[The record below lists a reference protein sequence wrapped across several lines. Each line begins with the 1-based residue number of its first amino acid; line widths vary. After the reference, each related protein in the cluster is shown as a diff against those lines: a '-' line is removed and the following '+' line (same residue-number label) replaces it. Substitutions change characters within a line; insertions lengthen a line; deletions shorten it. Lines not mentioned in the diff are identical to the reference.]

1 MQYRIKS
8 IRLKNFKCFDSS
20 KYYEFILDDT
30 KNPVILTGPNG
41 FGKTTFF
48 DAIEL
53 VFSNRITRFNVSIEK
68 GNTDLQK
75 NVLLNE
81 AEYDGFIVCTLIN
94 ELRECLSLIA
104 RIDHGMHK
112 VAYSDSITY
121 GIIKENI
128 PTENLDEYITD
139 YSDWRKSITEFD
151 EIKYSKENFAVY
163 YYVSQAESVH
173 FLKQSITQRKD
184 AMNALLDLGNVDS
197 WISFL
202 EDELIGKTVSTKG
215 VLINNEIKILD
226 EKIDEDIIQLKALGN
241 ISELD
246 EKAEFFH
253 ILKNEDVERIP
264 LWDCEKL
271 ENVDIKELEKGVR
284 DIDRISSL
292 VKDYEDYKSQLWN
305 KKLKS
310 AIISGTDDYILCRDY
325 VENEKVDI
333 DRIRK
338 DIEFKNRTVEI
349 FNNSA
354 FLRKKDIIPREYS
367 VDGMTKLKQLSPKC
381 VLFDIKEVDNMC
393 SRLLEITKNLS
404 TKQAVIK
411 KLENARVALKEASEG
426 FDENGDKCPYC
437 GHSYGESHKLREAYE
452 AAHALLEAE
461 NGKELNNYNELIKQ
475 LGEIIKESKNAL
487 TEEIGNLEDI
497 DITDMLRDI
506 KNLTA
511 LASDKKRIENVE
523 MLIPFAKVDKAFEIM
538 GMQEQKNELE
548 RLFIA
553 AQKTYSSEEFTN
565 NSATYDY
572 DGLVKEYDAIDWS
585 EQELFF
591 NDQMVAV
598 KKSYIKAAINAKKNE
613 KASEINTRIR
623 QNIRTWQC
631 LKAIRED
638 LKNIQK
644 IYSDAIDSYKNQIL
658 KRLRV
663 PLLIYTGKIL
673 QDYQNG
679 LGVFISKD
687 EMRFVTNGDIKHD
700 ILNTFSSGQ
709 LSGFVLAFLFSMN
722 KQYVKE
728 SEDNLGFI
736 LIDDPVQTMDDINIS
751 SMIEVLR
758 NDFKDRQIILSTH
771 ETDKENY
778 ILYKFFKYNK
788 IGQSFN
794 VKDKLYGI
802 S

>member
-1 MQYRIKS
+1 MHYRIKS
-8 IRLKNFKCFDSS
+8 VRLKNFKCFDSS

-30 KNPVILTGPNG
+30 KNPIILTGPNG

-53 VFSNRITRFNVSIEK
+53 IFSNRITRFNVTIEK

-81 AEYDGFIVCTLIN
+81 ADSDGFIVCTLIN
-94 ELRECLSLIA
+94 EQRECLSLIA

-121 GIIKENI
+121 GIIHESI
-128 PTENLDEYITD
+128 PTEDLDEYIAEC
-139 YSDWRKSITEFD
+139 SDWRGSITEFD

-184 AMNALLDLGNVDS
+184 AMNALLDLGDVDS
-197 WISFL
+197 WIDFL
-202 EDELIGKTVSTKG
+202 QEKLIGKNASSTN
-215 VLINNEIKILD
+215 VIINDEIKSLD
-226 EKIDEDIIQLKALGN
+226 AKINEDIDQLKSIGAIGE
-241 ISELD
+241 SD
-246 EKAEFFH
+246 AKHEFFH
-253 ILKNEDVERIP
+253 IIQLEETDSIP
-264 LWDCEKL
+264 LWDSEKL
-271 ENVDIKELEKGVR
+271 DGVDIIELEKGVR
-284 DIDRISSL
+284 DIDRISYL
-292 VKDYEDYKSQLWN
+292 VKDYEDYKNHLWN
-305 KKLKS
+305 KKLEA
-310 AIISGTDDYILCRDY
+310 AIASGTDDYILSHVY
-325 VENEKVDI
+325 AENEKIDI
-333 DRIRK
+333 DRIK
-338 DIEFKNRTVEI
+338 QVIESKNRTIEI

-354 FLRKKDIIPREYS
+354 FLREKNIVPKEYS
-367 VDGMTKLKQLSPKC
+367 AEGMTKLKQLFPEC
-381 VLFDIKEVDNMC
+381 VLFDIEEV
-393 SRLLEITKNLS
+393 EITCSKLNEMGKTLS
-404 TKQAVIK
+404 SKQAVIK
-411 KLENARVALKEASEG
+411 KLENARAALQEANEE
-426 FDENGDKCPYC
+426 FNENGNKCPYC
-437 GHSYGESHKLREAYE
+437 GHSYGESQKLKEAYE
-452 AAHALLEAE
+452 AAHALLEEE
-461 NGKELNNYNELIKQ
+461 NGEELNHFNELLKQ
-475 LGEIIKESKNAL
+475 LGEIIKESKTAL
-487 TEEIGNLEDI
+487 NKEIGTLDEA
-497 DITDMLRDI
+497 DITAMLNEV
-506 KNLTA
+506 KQLSSFV
-511 LASDKKRIENVE
+511 SDKKRVEDVE
-523 MLIPFAKVDKAFEIM
+523 MLIPLAKVDKAFEDM
-538 GMQEQKNELE
+538 GKQEQKIELQ
-548 RLFIA
+548 RIFIEA
-553 AQKTYSSEEFTN
+553 KKTFTN
-565 NSATYDY
+565 EDFTYNLSSYDY
-572 DGLVKEYDAIDWS
+572 DGLLKEYPTIEWS
-585 EQELFF
+585 EQKLLLDE
-591 NDQMVAV
+591 QMVDS
-598 KKSYIKAAINAKKNE
+598 KKSYIKAAINSKKNE
-613 KASEINTRIR
+613 KANEINTRIR
-623 QNIRTWQC
+623 ENVRKWQC
-631 LKAIRED
+631 LKAIREE

-658 KRLRV
+658 KKLRV

-687 EMRFVTNGDIKHD
+687 EMRFVTNGDVKHD

-728 SEDNLGFI
+728 SEDDLGFI

-794 VKDKLYGI
+794 VKDQLYGV
-802 S
+802 

>member
-8 IRLKNFKCFDSS
+8 VRLKNFKCFDSS

-30 KNPVILTGPNG
+30 KNPIILTGPNG

-53 VFSNRITRFNVSIEK
+53 IFSNRITRFNVTIEK

-81 AEYDGFIVCTLIN
+81 ADSDGFIVCTLIN
-94 ELRECLSLIA
+94 EQRECLSLIA

-121 GIIKENI
+121 GIIHESI
-128 PTENLDEYITD
+128 PTEDLDEYIAE
-139 YSDWRKSITEFD
+139 YSDWRGSITEFD

-184 AMNALLDLGNVDS
+184 AMNALLDLGDVDS
-197 WISFL
+197 WIAFL
-202 EDELIGKTVSTKG
+202 QEKLIGKNASSPNVI
-215 VLINNEIKILD
+215 INDEIKSLDAKINEDIDHLKSIGAIGESD
-226 EKIDEDIIQLKALGN
+226 EKH
-241 ISELD
+241 
-246 EKAEFFH
+246 EFFH
-253 ILKNEDVERIP
+253 IIQLEETDSIP
-264 LWDCEKL
+264 LWDSEKL
-271 ENVDIKELEKGVR
+271 DGVDIIELEKGVR
-284 DIDRISSL
+284 DIDRISYL
-292 VKDYEDYKSQLWN
+292 VKDYEDYKNHLWN
-305 KKLKS
+305 KKLEA
-310 AIISGTDDYILCRDY
+310 AIASGTDDYILSY
-325 VENEKVDI
+325 VYAVDEKIDI
-333 DRIRK
+333 DRIQQV
-338 DIEFKNRTVEI
+338 IESKNRTIEI

-354 FLRKKDIIPREYS
+354 FLREKNIIPKEYS
-367 VDGMTKLKQLSPKC
+367 AEGMTKLKQLFPEC
-381 VLFDIKEVDNMC
+381 VLFDIEEV
-393 SRLLEITKNLS
+393 EITCSKLNEMGKTLS
-404 TKQAVIK
+404 SKQAVIK
-411 KLENARVALKEASEG
+411 KLENARAALQEANEE
-426 FDENGDKCPYC
+426 FNENGDKCPYC
-437 GHSYGESHKLREAYE
+437 GHSYGESQKLKEAYE
-452 AAHALLEAE
+452 AAHALLEEE
-461 NGKELNNYNELIKQ
+461 NGEELNNFNELLKQ
-475 LGEIIKESKNAL
+475 LGEIIKESKTAL
-487 TEEIGNLEDI
+487 NKEIGTLDEV
-497 DITDMLRDI
+497 DITAMLNEV
-506 KNLTA
+506 KQLSSFV
-511 LASDKKRIENVE
+511 SDKKRVENVE
-523 MLIPFAKVDKAFEIM
+523 MLIPLAKVDKAFEDM
-538 GMQEQKNELE
+538 GKQEQKIELQ
-548 RLFIA
+548 RIFIEA
-553 AQKTYSSEEFTN
+553 KKTFTN
-565 NSATYDY
+565 EDFTYNLSSYDY
-572 DGLVKEYDAIDWS
+572 DGLLKEYPAIEWS
-585 EQELFF
+585 EQKLLLDE
-591 NDQMVAV
+591 QMVDS
-598 KKSYIKAAINAKKNE
+598 KKSYIKAAINSKKNE
-613 KASEINTRIR
+613 KANEINTRIR
-623 QNIRTWQC
+623 ENVRKWQC
-631 LKAIRED
+631 LKAIREE

-658 KRLRV
+658 KKLRV

-687 EMRFVTNGDIKHD
+687 EMRFVTNGDVKHD

-728 SEDNLGFI
+728 SEDDLGFI

-794 VKDKLYGI
+794 VKDQLYGV
-802 S
+802 

>member
-8 IRLKNFKCFDSS
+8 VRLKNFKCFDSS

-30 KNPVILTGPNG
+30 KNPIILTGPNG

-53 VFSNRITRFNVSIEK
+53 IFSNRITRFNVAIEK

-81 AEYDGFIVCTLIN
+81 ADSDGFIVCTLIN
-94 ELRECLSLIA
+94 EQRECLSLIA

-121 GIIKENI
+121 GIIHESI
-128 PTENLDEYITD
+128 PTEDLDEYIAEC
-139 YSDWRKSITEFD
+139 SDWRGSITEFD

-184 AMNALLDLGNVDS
+184 AMNALLDLGDVDS
-197 WISFL
+197 WIAFL
-202 EDELIGKTVSTKG
+202 QEKLIGKNASSPNVI
-215 VLINNEIKILD
+215 INDAIKSLD
-226 EKIDEDIIQLKALGN
+226 AKINEDIDQLKSIGAIGE
-241 ISELD
+241 SG
-246 EKAEFFH
+246 EKHEFFH
-253 ILKNEDVERIP
+253 IIQLEETDSIP
-264 LWDCEKL
+264 LWDSEKL
-271 ENVDIKELEKGVR
+271 DGVDIIELEKGVR
-284 DIDRISSL
+284 DIDRISYL
-292 VKDYEDYKSQLWN
+292 VKDYEDYKNHLWN
-305 KKLKS
+305 KKLEA
-310 AIISGTDDYILCRDY
+310 AIASGTDDYILSHVY
-325 VENEKVDI
+325 AENEKIDI
-333 DRIRK
+333 DRIK
-338 DIEFKNRTVEI
+338 QVIESKNRTIEI

-354 FLRKKDIIPREYS
+354 FLREKNIIPKEYS
-367 VDGMTKLKQLSPKC
+367 AEGMTKLKQLFPEC
-381 VLFDIKEVDNMC
+381 VLFDIEEV
-393 SRLLEITKNLS
+393 EITCSKLNEMGKTLS
-404 TKQAVIK
+404 SKQAVIK
-411 KLENARVALKEASEG
+411 KLENARAALQEANEE
-426 FDENGDKCPYC
+426 FNENGDKCPYC
-437 GHSYGESHKLREAYE
+437 GHSYGESQKLKEAYE
-452 AAHALLEAE
+452 AAHALLEEE
-461 NGKELNNYNELIKQ
+461 NGEELNNFNELLKQ
-475 LGEIIKESKNAL
+475 LGEIIKESKTAL
-487 TEEIGNLEDI
+487 NKEIGTLDEA
-497 DITDMLRDI
+497 DITAMLNEV
-506 KNLTA
+506 KQLSSFV
-511 LASDKKRIENVE
+511 SDKKRVENVE
-523 MLIPFAKVDKAFEIM
+523 MLIPFAKVDKAFEDM
-538 GMQEQKNELE
+538 GKQEQKIELQ
-548 RLFIA
+548 RIFIA
-553 AQKTYSSEEFTN
+553 AKKTFANEDFTYN
-565 NSATYDY
+565 LTSYDY
-572 DGLVKEYDAIDWS
+572 DGLLKEYPTIEWS
-585 EQELFF
+585 EQKLLLDE
-591 NDQMVAV
+591 QMVDS
-598 KKSYIKAAINAKKNE
+598 KKSYIKAAINSKKNE
-613 KASEINTRIR
+613 KANEINTRIR
-623 QNIRTWQC
+623 ENVRKWQC
-631 LKAIRED
+631 LKAIREE

-658 KRLRV
+658 KKLRV

-687 EMRFVTNGDIKHD
+687 EMRFVTNGDVKHD

-728 SEDNLGFI
+728 SEDDLGFI

-794 VKDKLYGI
+794 VKDQLYGV
-802 S
+802 